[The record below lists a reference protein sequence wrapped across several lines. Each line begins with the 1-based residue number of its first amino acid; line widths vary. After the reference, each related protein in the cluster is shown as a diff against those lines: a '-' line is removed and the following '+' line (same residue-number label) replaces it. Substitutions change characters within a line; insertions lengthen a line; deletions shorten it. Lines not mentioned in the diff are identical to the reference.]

1 MVVTWLGMAS
11 YVRLS
16 SWPAYEGRDR
26 VNIARA
32 REEYTTRL
40 GQLPREE
47 SLSEHLMTSEAD
59 LIIFMNLK

>member
-26 VNIARA
+26 VNRARA
-32 REEYTTRL
+32 REE
-40 GQLPREE
+40 
-47 SLSEHLMTSEAD
+47 
-59 LIIFMNLK
+59 